1 MVGQVLYIGRLVT
14 RDWWRQRGV
23 APSPEASNRFPVPP
37 PPRTPSVG
45 PETARPEPIVLG
57 RRSGGKITASR

>member
-23 APSPEASNRFPVPP
+23 APSPEKGSRFPVPP
-37 PPRTPSVG
+37 PPRISPAS